1 MPRNESG
8 LSTHAHCCLCAY
20 LMAEY
25 EKDGRTFAMPANL
38 KNFAGEI
45 AKLTKKDLRSMPGVG
60 KTTAD
65 EITGWLSALGYNS
78 LPPNAQV
85 TGVPALSARP
95 G

>member
-1 MPRNESG
+1 
-8 LSTHAHCCLCAY
+8 
-20 LMAEY
+20 MAEY

-60 KTTAD
+60 KTMAD

-78 LPPNAQV
+78 LPPNADV
-85 TGVPALSARP
+85 TGLAPREDDK
-95 G
+95 

>member
-78 LPPNAQV
+78 LPPNADV
-85 TGVPALSARP
+85 TGLAPREDDK
-95 G
+95 